1 MAAPYVG
8 RNLNLSANEY
18 RVHFQR
24 RVALCFPASA
34 LNGARRMSD
43 FTLTFLGTG
52 TSLGIPMIGCDCEV
66 CQSSDPRDRRSRASI
81 YCETPEC
88 AWAVDTGPDFRAQA
102 LRENVRRMDSVIF
115 THAHTDH
122 VMGFDDLRPFCF
134 GGLKLPIF
142 ASEETMETIQR
153 SFAFAFVDDP
163 RSLGYLRPVP
173 NIVDGPFTLGETT
186 ITPLPVPH
194 GRVTTFGYLFTR
206 GGRKLAAYLSDCKA
220 VPEPVMELIAGVEVL
235 ILDALRHKPH
245 NTHMNVAEAL
255 AVSARLNVPQ
265 TWFTHLCHELGHEEL
280 ERTLPSGV
288 HIAYDGLKLHL

>member
-1 MAAPYVG
+1 
-8 RNLNLSANEY
+8 
-18 RVHFQR
+18 
-24 RVALCFPASA
+24 
-34 LNGARRMSD
+34 MSV

-52 TSLGIPMIGCDCEV
+52 TSLGIPMIGCDCDV
-66 CQSSDPRDRRSRASI
+66 CQSADPRDKRTRASI
-81 YCETPEC
+81 YCETPE
-88 AWAVDTGPDFRAQA
+88 AVWGVDAGPDFRTQA
-102 LRENVRRMDSVIF
+102 LRENVRRMDAVIF
-115 THAHTDH
+115 SHAHTDH

-134 GGLKLPIF
+134 GGRKLPVF
-142 ASEETMETIQR
+142 ASAETMATIQR

-163 RSLGYLRPVP
+163 RSLGYLRPEP
-173 NIVDGPFTLGETT
+173 HIVSEPFMLGETM

-245 NTHMNVAEAL
+245 GTHMSVAEAL
-255 AVSARLNVPQ
+255 AVAAEIGAPQ
-265 TWFTHLCHELGHEEL
+265 TWFTHLCHDLGHAET

-288 HIAYDGLKLHL
+288 RIAYDGLKIRL

>member
-1 MAAPYVG
+1 MPDGAA
-8 RNLNLSANEY
+8 
-18 RVHFQR
+18 
-24 RVALCFPASA
+24 C
-34 LNGARRMSD
+34 MSD

-66 CQSSDPRDRRSRASI
+66 CSSLDPRDNRTRASI

-88 AWAVDTGPDFRAQA
+88 VWGVDAGPDFRAQA
-102 LRENVRRMDSVIF
+102 LRENIRRMDAMLF

-134 GGLKLPIF
+134 GGRKLPIY
-142 ASEETMETIQR
+142 ASAETMETIQR

-173 NIVDGPFTLGETT
+173 NIVEGPFTLGETV

-220 VPEPVMELIAGVEVL
+220 VPPAVMAEIAGVDTV
-235 ILDALRHKPH
+235 ILDALRYKEHG
-245 NTHMNVAEAL
+245 THMSVAEAL
-255 AVSARLNVPQ
+255 AVAAEVGARQ
-265 TWFTHLCHELGHEEL
+265 TWFTHLSHDLGHAEL

-288 HIAYDGLKLHL
+288 GIAYDGLKLCL